1 MQGNRSAGPGA
12 RQVALGTLPLLHL
25 ERPIRVP
32 ALPKMARQTFSC
44 GRSKAVLVGKP
55 SRPLRAPHEPQLP
68 AQGAAQAGGGQE
80 VARASQLAETKGAV
94 GGESYVAQDAAPA
107 GLANYEPP
115 LDAPPAG
122 ANAGATR
129 ETPKPSGKAPDG
141 AGAIAQSAASETTPP
156 AKPLAPPAG
165 STGLLNEKEAAA
177 VLGLEPATLRNW
189 RVKGQGPRYVQ
200 LSRRAVRYSRTDI
213 DEWVASR
220 VRRSTSAP
228 EAGNV

>member
-1 MQGNRSAGPGA
+1 MSVNRSVGPKGP
-12 RQVALGTLPLLHL
+12 RVAQATLHL
-25 ERPIRVP
+25 TRSESNLPRLEP
-32 ALPKMARQTFSC
+32 AAIVRRSFSC

-68 AQGAAQAGGGQE
+68 AQAAAQAGGGQE

-107 GLANYEPP
+107 GLANYEPSSDLRTTGAIP
-115 LDAPPAG
+115 QRAEPKTAPPA
-122 ANAGATR
+122 
-129 ETPKPSGKAPDG
+129 K
-141 AGAIAQSAASETTPP
+141 
-156 AKPLAPPAG
+156 LVAPPAG

-189 RVKGQGPRYVQ
+189 RVKGQGPRYAQ
-200 LSRRAVRYSRTDI
+200 LSRRAIRYSRTDI